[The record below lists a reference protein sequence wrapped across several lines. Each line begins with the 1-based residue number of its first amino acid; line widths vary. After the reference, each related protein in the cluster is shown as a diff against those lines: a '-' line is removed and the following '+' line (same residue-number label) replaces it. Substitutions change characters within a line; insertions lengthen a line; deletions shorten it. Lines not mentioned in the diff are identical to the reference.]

1 MWYRIA
7 SNFEYEEENVLSE
20 EDKDSY
26 VLKKVETNMGLAPKD
41 QPIAL
46 TYAVSKVDGCYI
58 GDEKT
63 AKMLAEKGI
72 SPERAQ
78 KDYDVCSIG
87 YSEKDKKWYGW
98 SHRAIKGFGIGD
110 KAETLN
116 PWGSKSSKKEIET
129 DDEAKAAAIAF
140 ADSVS

>member
-7 SNFEYEEENVLSE
+7 GNFEYEEERVLSE
-20 EDKDSY
+20 KDKGSY
-26 VLKKVETNMGLAPKD
+26 VLKKVETNMGLTPKD
-41 QPIAL
+41 KPIAL

-72 SPERAQ
+72 APERAQ
-78 KDYDVCSIG
+78 EDCDVCSIG
-87 YSEKDKKWYGW
+87 YSDKDKKWYGW
-98 SHRAIKGFGIGD
+98 SHRAIQGFGVGD
-110 KAETLN
+110 KAETLS
-116 PWGSKSSKKEIET
+116 PWGTSSSKKKIET
-129 DDEAKAAAIAF
+129 EEESKQAAIDF